1 MKNFKILKDKFISS
15 LNSADNKRFFGIS
28 SRQHSINQSKL
39 IDTRN
44 NKKRSDS
51 IDYLI
56 ISNLK
61 FNDEVKPIS
70 KFWVIKYKNKIKLK
84 FDLFILLI
92 IASSLCYIIFW

>member
-15 LNSADNKRFFGIS
+15 LNSADN
-28 SRQHSINQSKL
+28 
-39 IDTRN
+39 
-44 NKKRSDS
+44 KRSDS

-84 FDLFILLI
+84 FDLFILLL